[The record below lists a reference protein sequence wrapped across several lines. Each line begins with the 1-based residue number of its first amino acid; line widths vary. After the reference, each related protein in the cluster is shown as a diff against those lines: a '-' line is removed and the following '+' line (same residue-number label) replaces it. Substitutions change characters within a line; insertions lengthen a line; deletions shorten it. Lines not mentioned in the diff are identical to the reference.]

1 MKVLPIAYQKQW
13 GVNYSINDKR
23 RDFMSDNNKKVE
35 EKAAEIIQAT
45 ETVKPAAA
53 ENKEFKK
60 KKSTTWERNQ
70 RKWGWAFILPT
81 MIGIIVLNL
90 WPIVQTIYQSFCKV
104 GSFGD
109 SSFAGFANYK
119 KMFADPEV
127 WQSLLN
133 TFKYAIIEVPFSIAI
148 ALILAVFLNRKMHGR
163 TIYRAIF
170 FLPMVVAPAA
180 VAMVWR
186 WLFNSEFGLLNHI
199 FHTKI
204 NWISDPKI
212 AVYAIAVI
220 GVWSIIGYNM
230 VLFLSGLQEIPRD
243 YYEAASIDGATG
255 VKQFFHITIPLLSPT
270 IFFVMVTRVIG
281 AMQVFDLI
289 FMVMDRNN
297 PALYKTQSLV
307 YLFYQNSFVQNNK
320 GYGSTIVVLLLV
332 VIMIMTVFQNIAQ
345 KKWVHYN

>member
-1 MKVLPIAYQKQW
+1 MAVRIK
-13 GVNYSINDKR
+13 DK
-23 RDFMSDNNKKVE
+23 K
-35 EKAAEIIQAT
+35 
-45 ETVKPAAA
+45 ETVVCGVRLHSEANPY
-53 ENKEFKK
+53 
-60 KKSTTWERNQ
+60 
-70 RKWGWAFILPT
+70 
-81 MIGIIVLNL
+81 
-90 WPIVQTIYQSFCKV
+90 IY
-104 GSFGD
+104 
-109 SSFAGFANYK
+109 
-119 KMFADPEV
+119 
-127 WQSLLN
+127 
-133 TFKYAIIEVPFSIAI
+133 
-148 ALILAVFLNRKMHGR
+148 
-163 TIYRAIF
+163 
-170 FLPMVVAPAA
+170 
-180 VAMVWR
+180 
-186 WLFNSEFGLLNHI
+186 LFYPQGGLLNHI

-255 VKQFFHITIPLLSPT
+255 IKQFFHITIPLLSPT

-345 KKWVHYN
+345 KMDDTMAFEAMTERFCPAFINPPVYMEMGQL

>member
-1 MKVLPIAYQKQW
+1 MLFRSFFKTGDFGKGNIFI
-13 GVNYSINDKR
+13 GFDNY
-23 RDFMSDNNKKVE
+23 
-35 EKAAEIIQAT
+35 
-45 ETVKPAAA
+45 VKLFHDA
-53 ENKEFKK
+53 
-60 KKSTTWERNQ
+60 
-70 RKWGWAFILPT
+70 
-81 MIGIIVLNL
+81 
-90 WPIVQTIYQSFCKV
+90 
-104 GSFGD
+104 
-109 SSFAGFANYK
+109 
-119 KMFADPEV
+119 EV
-127 WQSLLN
+127 WQALLN
-133 TFKYAIIEVPFSIAI
+133 TFEYAIVEVPFSIAI
-148 ALILAVFLNRKMHGR
+148 ALVLAVLLNRKMKGR
-163 TIYRAIF
+163 AVYRTIF
-170 FLPMVVAPAA
+170 FLPMVAAPAA
-180 VAMVWR
+180 IAMVWR

-255 VKQFFHITIPLLSPT
+255 IKQFFHITIPLLSPT

>member
-1 MKVLPIAYQKQW
+1 MAHVYSGGGRPGGRLHTAVPEEEDAGAGYGIYGGHVHRERADQVPGLRPESFFRGMEHRFRRGHRQGRAYHPVFRPDCVYR
-13 GVNYSINDKR
+13 G
-23 RDFMSDNNKKVE
+23 
-35 EKAAEIIQAT
+35 AASACIHS
-45 ETVKPAAA
+45 AAPVA
-53 ENKEFKK
+53 
-60 KKSTTWERNQ
+60 
-70 RKWGWAFILPT
+70 
-81 MIGIIVLNL
+81 
-90 WPIVQTIYQSFCKV
+90 
-104 GSFGD
+104 
-109 SSFAGFANYK
+109 
-119 KMFADPEV
+119 
-127 WQSLLN
+127 
-133 TFKYAIIEVPFSIAI
+133 
-148 ALILAVFLNRKMHGR
+148 
-163 TIYRAIF
+163 
-170 FLPMVVAPAA
+170 APAA
-180 VAMVWR
+180 IAMVWR

-255 VKQFFHITIPLLSPT
+255 VKQFFYITIPLLSPT

-289 FMVMDRNN
+289 FMVMDRNS